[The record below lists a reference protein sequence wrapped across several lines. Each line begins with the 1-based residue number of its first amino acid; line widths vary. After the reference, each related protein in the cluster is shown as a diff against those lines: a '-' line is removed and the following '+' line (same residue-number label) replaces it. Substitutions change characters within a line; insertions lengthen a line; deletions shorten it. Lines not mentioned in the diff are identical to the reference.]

1 MDEFISMD
9 AKDTEHADSVKER
22 NIRVSQVLNSP
33 MNESKRWGSQWMMQQ
48 GVQKT
53 ALPDGMYLGL

>member
-1 MDEFISMD
+1 MD

-33 MNESKRWGSQWMMQQ
+33 MNERERWGGQWMVQQ
-48 GVQKT
+48 GVQKI
-53 ALPDGMYLGL
+53 ALPDGM